1 MSTTGNWRGP
11 NIVKDGLALYLDAGS
26 PNSYYNKNGT
36 TIKDISGLTQL
47 SGSLINGP
55 TFNSGSGGNIVFD
68 GVDDYINLG
77 DKDIFT
83 STSGFTFDMWIYP
96 THNNNTF
103 IEKWQSPNFEYVFG
117 LYAGV
122 VYFNL
127 YDTTGPGN
135 IGVTCTLSSFTTLN
149 KWAHFC
155 CTYDGGTTPSSSCR
169 IYINGVRADNASS
182 TSGTFVSIKN
192 TITPLSIG
200 KYQGWTLS
208 YMRGSVA
215 NLKYYTRA
223 LASTEIQQ
231 NYNALKTRFGL

>member
-11 NIVKDGLALYLDAGS
+11 NIVKDGLVLYLDPGS
-26 PNSYYNKNGT
+26 PNSYYNKTST
-36 TIKDISGLTQL
+36 TIKNISGNNDNGTLV
-47 SGSLINGP
+47 NGP
-55 TFNSGSGGNIVFD
+55 TYNTGSGGNIVFD

-83 STSGFTFDMWIYP
+83 SPSGFTFDMWIYP
-96 THNNNTF
+96 TFNNNTF

-122 VYFNL
+122 VYFNI
-127 YDTTGPGN
+127 YDTAGPGN

-149 KWAHFC
+149 KWANFS
-155 CTYDGGTTPSSSCR
+155 CTYNGGTNPALSSR
-169 IYINGVRADNASS
+169 IYINGVRADNAST

-192 TITPLSIG
+192 GSTPLSIG
-200 KYQGWTLS
+200 KYNNWTLS

-215 NLKYYTRA
+215 SLKYYTRELSA
-223 LASTEIQQ
+223 TQLQQ
-231 NYNALKTRFGL
+231 NFNSTKTRFGL